1 MKPHPPEHSK
11 LEKVSSTA
19 LRIVWTNSQEFP
31 PLREQDPHIERVRDI
46 LHKNLSNGRWQRA
59 TRGKDNLTDED
70 LRQYAQRVAKRYWI
84 ERETIIGLSSSNPS
98 LWRDLHDKLKQHA
111 LNTCTRYGVPLGRAK
126 NLASDHAQEACEI
139 ILCNHYPCDVP
150 FDAWAGRILINCV
163 LQKLQRSTDL
173 MDRETF
179 VEPSIEDLWDARRS
193 DQVLLNTAQPATE
206 DLETYTLLLDAIERL
221 PSEAQRQVIL
231 LEFFFDWE
239 AEQIAEKLGRT
250 PQAVYNLKYRA
261 LQKLREI
268 LDRKWGFRS
277 ETAGHE
283 ERSSARVS

>member
-1 MKPHPPEHSK
+1 MKPHPPEYSK

-31 PLREQDPHIERVRDI
+31 PLREQNPHIERVRDI

-59 TRGKDNLTDED
+59 TCGKDHLTDED

-84 ERETIIGLSSSNPS
+84 EREMIIGLASNNDG
-98 LWRDLHDKLKQHA
+98 LWQTLYRKLEQRA
-111 LNTCTRYGVPLGRAK
+111 FYACMRYGVPRPRAE
-126 NLASDHAQEACEI
+126 NQAPDHAQEACKI
-139 ILCNHYPCDVP
+139 IFRSHYPCDVP
-150 FDAWAGRILINCV
+150 FNAWAGRILINCV

-179 VEPSIEDLWDARRS
+179 VEPSVEDLWDSQRS
-193 DQVLLNTAQPATE
+193 DQAPLNAAQPMVD
-206 DLETYTLLLDAIERL
+206 DLEMYTLLLDAIERL

-231 LEFFFDWE
+231 LEFFFDWD

-250 PQAVYNLKYRA
+250 TQAVYNLKYRA

-268 LDRKWGFRS
+268 LDLK
-277 ETAGHE
+277 
-283 ERSSARVS
+283 